1 MKTSKASIIPTLVVL
16 FSLAIL
22 PACNALPLLSSGSI
36 SGNSPSAVEKAS
48 PDTSGELT
56 SPSVAQPSSPVGS
69 SADGLLAA
77 YEGTLTGVFNR
88 VNPSVVYID
97 VVSSRT
103 AVSDQQLPFG
113 LPEGL
118 PQIQEGLGSG
128 FVWDREGHIVTNNH
142 VVEGAQKIQVTFSDG
157 TTLPATLVGADADS
171 DLAVIKVERDA
182 NLLQPVELAD
192 STKVQVGELA
202 IAIGNPFGLQNTMTL
217 GIISALG
224 RTLPAGTNGS
234 GRSYSIPNIIQ
245 TDAPI
250 NPGNSGGVLVDDNG
264 LVIGVTSAIESTSNA
279 NAGIGYVIP
288 SEIVAKVVPE
298 LIKNGTYQHAYLG
311 ISGIS
316 LTPDLANASKL
327 AKDQRGVLVAEVTA
341 GSPAAKAGLKGSTEV
356 VEVDSQQ
363 LPSGGDVITA
373 INGVPVQ
380 KMEDLISYLETSTS
394 VGQKVT
400 LTILRDGK
408 SMELSVTLAARP
420 S

>member
-1 MKTSKASIIPTLVVL
+1 MKTLKASIIPTLVVL

-36 SGNSPSAVEKAS
+36 SGSSPSAVEKAS
-48 PDTSGELT
+48 PDTSGGLT
-56 SPSVAQPSSPVGS
+56 SPSVAQPSSPVGA
-69 SADGLLAA
+69 SAGGLLAA

-113 LPEGL
+113 LPEGM

-311 ISGIS
+311 ISGVS

-400 LTILRDGK
+400 LTILREGK